1 MIIRQGKEYMLMSK
15 RRMKRLS
22 QKDQKN
28 LVAIGA
34 AGVAV
39 ASAGLASLPAWP
51 ATTGVL
57 NQVYTHGSNFVSY
70 TGLNNGTLVAGAI
83 IGTLTFI
90 ALFRK

>member
-1 MIIRQGKEYMLMSK
+1 MSK

-39 ASAGLASLPAWP
+39 VSAGLASLPAWP

-57 NQVYTHGSNFVSY
+57 NTVYTHGSNFVQY
-70 TGLNNGTLVAGAI
+70 TGLNNGTLVGAAVV
-83 IGTLTFI
+83 GGLVFI